1 MSASADSESVC
12 APYNWV
18 DSAAVYNKRG
28 ERVLAERLRRAPA
41 IALLFTSRGVDRE
54 GVVARF
60 CRIYQDIS
68 HLHLPFEVIYVPMDD
83 TAEDAAASY
92 GEQPDWLT
100 LRFDDTLVHELKY
113 MHEVTCIPQL
123 LVVRGDGAMI
133 SSHGISDLEEY
144 GRNAVL
150 SWLPSAACSAARGD
164 DAVVDRDLSLL
175 HDHHIKFGDAEQKV

>member
-1 MSASADSESVC
+1 MSASVDSESVC

-18 DSAAVYNKRG
+18 DSAAVYDKRG
-28 ERVLAERLRRAPA
+28 ERVPAERLRCAPA

-60 CRIYQDIS
+60 CRIYQ
-68 HLHLPFEVIYVPMDD
+68 
-83 TAEDAAASY
+83 AASY

-123 LVVRGDGAMI
+123 LVVRGDGAVI

-150 SWLPSAACSAARGD
+150 SWLPSAVCSAARGD
-164 DAVVDRDLSLL
+164 DADVDRDLTLP